1 MPAAVAAR
9 VERKEL
15 STLTTRPLE
24 RTALSALRLR
34 KAHSQWPLSHRG
46 RTAHPEG
53 ARVKKGDGNTHVAA
67 FVMMTVA
74 AAAADTPDDTFSQRT
89 VPCERRPRFLCA
101 LA

>member
-1 MPAAVAAR
+1 
-9 VERKEL
+9 
-15 STLTTRPLE
+15 
-24 RTALSALRLR
+24 
-34 KAHSQWPLSHRG
+34 
-46 RTAHPEG
+46 
-53 ARVKKGDGNTHVAA
+53 VKKGDGNTHVAA